1 MENNLISKKT
11 FVIPVLALQ
20 NGKRIKFK
28 QNSYEIIHLDS
39 EEAISDSVE
48 YFSIWDSFFIFDLDG
63 FNNVGNNKNLIFPI
77 IKRHNVIVGG
87 GINNISLGLEYLN
100 NGAEKIVLEYEK
112 EINEEEIGRAHV

>member
-11 FVIPVLALQ
+11 FAIPVLALQ

-48 YFSIWDSFFIFDLDG
+48 YFSIWDSFFIFDLDL
-63 FNNVGNNKNLIFPI
+63 FLRFITLFTIFI
-77 IKRHNVIVGG
+77 LYHIYFILSRVF
-87 GINNISLGLEYLN
+87 
-100 NGAEKIVLEYEK
+100 
-112 EINEEEIGRAHV
+112 